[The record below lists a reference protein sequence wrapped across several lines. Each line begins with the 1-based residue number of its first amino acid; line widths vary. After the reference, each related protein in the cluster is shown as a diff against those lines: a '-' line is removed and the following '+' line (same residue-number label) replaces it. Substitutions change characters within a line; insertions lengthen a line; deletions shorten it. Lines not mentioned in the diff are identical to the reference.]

1 MKIDTTPLG
10 ISKKSIDVNGSWGE
24 IDQADELMISLYSV
38 DAAGDD
44 LVAGLKA
51 ERAFMKQAMEFFK
64 SIFRLDKKQIDQIF
78 NKVDGQTLNLYVSYV
93 CGMIKSAPEQ
103 SFAKFQESVKNEGA
117 TDPKDEEEKANE

>member
-10 ISKKSIDVNGSWGE
+10 IGRKSIDVNGSWGE

-38 DAAGDD
+38 DAAGED

-51 ERAFMKQAMEFFK
+51 ERAMMKQAMEFFR
-64 SIFRLDKKQIDQIF
+64 SIFHLDKKQVSQIF

-93 CGMIKSAPEQ
+93 CGMIKGAPEQ
-103 SFAKFQESVKNEGA
+103 PFAKFQESVKNEG
-117 TDPKDEEEKANE
+117 TPDPKDEEEKANE

>member
-1 MKIDTTPLG
+1 MKIDTTPLEIG
-10 ISKKSIDVNGSWGE
+10 KKSIDVNGSWGE

-51 ERAFMKQAMEFFK
+51 ERAMMKQAMEFFQ
-64 SIFRLDKKQIDQIF
+64 SIFHLDKKQVSHIF

-93 CGMIKSAPEQ
+93 CGMIKGAPEQ

-117 TDPKDEEEKANE
+117 TDPKGEEEKANE

>member
-10 ISKKSIDVNGSWGE
+10 IGKKSIEVNGSWGE

-38 DAAGDD
+38 DAASDD

-51 ERAFMKQAMEFFK
+51 ERSMMKQAMEFFK

-78 NKVDGQTLNLYVSYV
+78 NKVDGRTLNLYVSYV
-93 CGMIKSAPEQ
+93 CGMIKGAPEQ
-103 SFAKFQESVKNEGA
+103 SFAKFQESVKNEDS
-117 TDPKDEEEKANE
+117 TDPKGEEEKASE